1 MSLDTARVRSPLGRL
16 PPGIPGSPAWSGSR
30 VSRPRGGCL
39 AGRRLAE
46 ARRERPEPPVPV
58 ASPDRAPAARIA
70 RAAGLGP
77 QVGGGARASRVPSP
91 SSWDGASR
99 VSGPSSWDG
108 RSRQLAI
115 LWGSVW
121 ASARML
127 RVAGRDRREPRVAY
141 GLRRLPGAVRRQVAR
156 PGPGGV
162 ARVGGALTREVRHER
177 AVSAVDLARPTAVG
191 AIRQS
196 ALDAALEVPRRAR
209 AHAVGRAPDPPG
221 VSPES
226 HGSRI
231 WARTPPCLS
240 PPARSPSSTLP
251 NRASRPRPPSTGA
264 CRTYS
269 PVTSW
274 ILYQLISSA
283 RSMSLSQDAR

>member
-1 MSLDTARVRSPLGRL
+1 MS
-16 PPGIPGSPAWSGSR
+16 
-30 VSRPRGGCL
+30 
-39 AGRRLAE
+39 
-46 ARRERPEPPVPV
+46 
-58 ASPDRAPAARIA
+58 RA
-70 RAAGLGP
+70 
-77 QVGGGARASRVPSP
+77 
-91 SSWDGASR
+91 
-99 VSGPSSWDG
+99 
-108 RSRQLAI
+108 
-115 LWGSVW
+115 
-121 ASARML
+121 
-127 RVAGRDRREPRVAY
+127 AGRDRREPRVAY
-141 GLRRLPGAVRRQVAR
+141 GLRRLPGVDLGQVAR
-156 PGPGGV
+156 LGPGGV

-251 NRASRPRPPSTGA
+251 NRASRPRSPSTGA
-264 CRTYS
+264 CHTYS

-274 ILYQLISSA
+274 ILYQWISSA